1 MKYRAIR
8 VSTWLAFL
16 TAGFVLNAATGPAAR
31 ADAALAVAYQSW
43 GLCAD
48 YGTPAEA
55 ETCAMRMCQVESRAN
70 SSACEIIFV
79 CYRGG
84 FGALAASPDSE
95 LLGAVCGH
103 FSPESAAAS
112 AIKQCTDGGPGCGV
126 VAHWQDY
133 KGADPAVVPKGIE

>member
-8 VSTWLAFL
+8 VPAWLAVL
-16 TAGFVLNAATGPAAR
+16 TVGFVLNAAMGPAAR

-48 YGTPAEA
+48 YATPAEA
-55 ETCAMRMCQVESRAN
+55 ENCAMRMCQAESRAN
-70 SSACEIIFV
+70 SNACEIIFA
-79 CYRGG
+79 CDRGG

-95 LLGAVCGH
+95 LLGAACGH

-126 VAHWQDY
+126 VAQWQDY